1 MIMYGLFMKD
11 YVKSKKMVNM
21 DLLIK
26 QVVPHSES
34 ESMRKKGRISGNFS
48 LNVVFKLNVLNILTF
63 VQARIQQ

>member
-1 MIMYGLFMKD
+1 
-11 YVKSKKMVNM
+11 MVNM